1 MIPGNTFYLV
11 QCATRMAQPAAG
23 NHRHETAAGCGDR
36 CQQKADFVP
45 NAAGRVFVD
54 HGAAQFLGC
63 PIEHSAGRGHFG
75 REFRSLVKG
84 LVDASIPAEQ
94 VSALAMAVIFK
105 SMTFDEAAKLTTE
118 MASSGTVLD
127 WRAEELGGP
136 VIDKH
141 STGGVGDKVSFLLA
155 PIAAACGCFVPMISG
170 RGLGHTGG
178 TLDKIESIPG
188 YQATPDFD
196 LFKKVVKSTGCAII
210 GQTADLAPAD
220 RRFYAIR
227 DITATIESVPLIT
240 ASILSKKIAA
250 GLEGLVMDVKVGTGA
265 FMQSFERATKLAKSI
280 IGTAATAGLKTH
292 ALITDM
298 NEVLGQTA
306 GNAVEIAESVEF
318 LKNENRE
325 HRLNEVVDALC
336 AEMLIV
342 TGLETDQDTARGRV
356 EAAITSG
363 EAAEVF
369 SRMVAELGGPV
380 DCVDKYTEYLPKPS
394 VLKPAHPSDVG
405 FLAEVDA
412 HAVGNAIIELGG
424 GRQHIGDEL
433 DLAVGISDIAQIG
446 EMVGTDRP
454 LAVVHAASEEDAD
467 LACELISQ
475 ACRISAD
482 RPDERPI
489 VYEILSAE

>member
-1 MIPGNTFYLV
+1 MLFADVIQKKRDGGEL
-11 QCATRMAQPAAG
+11 
-23 NHRHETAAGCGDR
+23 TAAE
-36 CQQKADFVP
+36 
-45 NAAGRVFVD
+45 
-54 HGAAQFLGC
+54 
-63 PIEHSAGRGHFG
+63 IEF
-75 REFRSLVKG
+75 FVKG
-84 LVDASIPAEQ
+84 LADGSIPAEQ
-94 VSALAMAVIFK
+94 VSALAMAVIFN
-105 SMTFDEAAKLTTE
+105 SMTFDEAATLTTE
-118 MASSGTVLD
+118 MAVSGTVLD
-127 WRAEELGGP
+127 WGAEELGGP

-155 PIAAACGCFVPMISG
+155 PIAAACGCYVPMISG

-227 DITATIESVPLIT
+227 DVTATVESVPLIT

-265 FMQSFERATKLAKSI
+265 FMTSFERATKLAKSI

-306 GNAVEIAESVEF
+306 GNAIEIAESVEF

-325 HRLNEVVDALC
+325 PRLNEVVVALC

-342 TGLETDQDTARGRV
+342 TGIEKGHGAARAKVET
-356 EAAITSG
+356 AIASG
-363 EAAEVF
+363 AAAEVF
-369 SRMVAELGGPV
+369 SKMVAALGGPV
-380 DCVDKYTEYLPKPS
+380 DFVDKYTEYLPKAP

-405 FLAEVDA
+405 FLAAVDA
-412 HAVGNAIIELGG
+412 HAVGSAIIELGG
-424 GRQHIGDEL
+424 GRQYIGDEL

-454 LAVVHAASEEDAD
+454 LAVVHAASEEDAE
-467 LACELISQ
+467 LASGLIRE
-475 ACRISAD
+475 ACTISAD
-482 RPDERPI
+482 QPTERPI
-489 VYEILSAE
+489 VYETLTAE